1 MMNVFE
7 FYILLGS
14 IIFMVISFALLLV
27 RAANGPTVFD
37 KLLAINSIN
46 SKINVML
53 IILSIFSN
61 NQSFIDIAYVYA
73 LTSYI
78 AMYSILKFIRN
89 RNLDVKE

>member
-1 MMNVFE
+1 MNDVE

-14 IIFMVISFALLLV
+14 IIFMVISFALLLI

-37 KLLAINSIN
+37 KLLAVNSIN

-78 AMYSILKFIRN
+78 AMYSILKFVRN
-89 RNLDVKE
+89 RNLDAKE

>member
-1 MMNVFE
+1 MNVFE

>member
-1 MMNVFE
+1 MMDLQ

-14 IIFMVISFALLLV
+14 IVCMIIAFSLLII
-27 RAANGPTVFD
+27 RASIGPTIFD
-37 KLLAINSIN
+37 RFLAVNSIN

-53 IILSIFSN
+53 IVLSVFHN

-78 AMYSILKFIRN
+78 ATYAVLRFIRN
-89 RNLDVKE
+89 RNLEVL